1 MMANGRIL
9 AGTAWFARQCRPMT
23 LRRHAASYAVIGLVQ
38 WLVEYGLMLALSEW
52 VMPVAPANV
61 IGRVFGAVLGFWLNG
76 KWTFAG
82 DGTHVGRR
90 AFVRFVVMWLALTVL
105 NTWIVHAIDARF
117 GLRMA
122 QLLKPLA
129 DISSGVLGF
138 VLSRHWVY
146 NKPAAGA

>member
-1 MMANGRIL
+1 MS
-9 AGTAWFARQCRPMT
+9 
-23 LRRHAASYAVIGLVQ
+23 LRRHLGGYTAIGLLQ

-61 IGRVFGAVLGFWLNG
+61 IGRVFGAALGFWLNG

>member
-1 MMANGRIL
+1 MS
-9 AGTAWFARQCRPMT
+9 
-23 LRRHAASYAVIGLVQ
+23 LRRHLGGYTAIGLLQ

-61 IGRVFGAVLGFWLNG
+61 IGRVFGAMLGFWLNG

-90 AFVRFVVMWLALTVL
+90 AFVRFVLMWLALTVL

-129 DISSGVLGF
+129 DITSGLLGF

>member
-1 MMANGRIL
+1 MS
-9 AGTAWFARQCRPMT
+9 
-23 LRRHAASYAVIGLVQ
+23 LRRHLGGYTAIGLLQ
-38 WLVEYGLMLALSEW
+38 WVVEYGLMLALSEW

-61 IGRVFGAVLGFWLNG
+61 IGRIFGAALGFWLNG

-82 DGTHVGRR
+82 DDTHVGRR
-90 AFVRFVVMWLALTVL
+90 AFVRFVLMWLALTVL
-105 NTWIVHAIDARF
+105 NTWIVHAIDAHF

-122 QLLKPLA
+122 QMLKPLA
-129 DISSGVLGF
+129 DITSGLLGF

>member
-1 MMANGRIL
+1 MS
-9 AGTAWFARQCRPMT
+9 
-23 LRRHAASYAVIGLVQ
+23 LRRHLGGYTAIGLLQ

-61 IGRVFGAVLGFWLNG
+61 IGRVFGAALGFWLNG

-146 NKPAAGA
+146 NKPAARA

>member
-1 MMANGRIL
+1 MS
-9 AGTAWFARQCRPMT
+9 
-23 LRRHAASYAVIGLVQ
+23 LRRHLGGYTAIGLLQ

-61 IGRVFGAVLGFWLNG
+61 IGRVFGAMLGFWLNG

-90 AFVRFVVMWLALTVL
+90 AFVRFVLMWLALTVL

>member
-1 MMANGRIL
+1 
-9 AGTAWFARQCRPMT
+9 MT
-23 LRRHAASYAVIGLVQ
+23 LRRHLGGYTAIGLLQ

-61 IGRVFGAVLGFWLNG
+61 IGRICGAMLGFWLNG

-90 AFVRFVVMWLALTVL
+90 ALTRFVLMWVALTVL
-105 NTWIVHAIDARF
+105 NTWIIHAIDAHF

-122 QLLKPLA
+122 QLLKPMA
-129 DISSGVLGF
+129 DLTSGAIGF
-138 VLSRHWVY
+138 LLSRHWVY
-146 NKPAAGA
+146 NKPNRSA

>member
-1 MMANGRIL
+1 MS
-9 AGTAWFARQCRPMT
+9 
-23 LRRHAASYAVIGLVQ
+23 LRRHIGGYTAIGLLQ

-61 IGRVFGAVLGFWLNG
+61 IGRLCGAALGFWLNG

-82 DGTHVGRR
+82 DDTHVGRR
-90 AFVRFVVMWLALTVL
+90 AFMRFVLMWLALTVL
-105 NTWIVHAIDARF
+105 NTWIVHAIDAHF

-129 DISSGVLGF
+129 DIGSGLLGF

-146 NKPAAGA
+146 NKPADGA